1 MIRTLTA
8 LFALSVSIDAFA
20 GGIAV
25 VDFQRA
31 VTQTDEGKAAQAK
44 IDTMYMTRKQEI
56 DKLRTDFE
64 TAVQDYQSRAMI
76 LSDAARAETE
86 KKLAMQQQAFE
97 QKYMGYQSEIQ
108 QTYNTMLQDLDGKMR
123 TLVQTIAKE
132 KSYSVVLD
140 AAAVVYQGS
149 DVVDMTNELVTRY
162 NVTYKR

>member
-1 MIRTLTA
+1 MFRTLTA
-8 LFALSVSIDAFA
+8 LFALSISIDAFA
-20 GGIAV
+20 AGIAV

-56 DKLRTDFE
+56 EKMRTDLE
-64 TAVQDYQSRAMI
+64 AAVQDYQSRAMI
-76 LSDAARAETE
+76 LSEAARADTE

-97 QKYMGYQSEIQ
+97 QKYMGYQNELQ
-108 QTYNTMLQDLDGKMR
+108 QTYGTLLQDLDGKMR

-140 AAAVVYQGS
+140 AAAVVYLGS

-162 NVTYKR
+162 NVAYKK